1 MTKHKYICKEC
12 GALWGFDEC
21 ILDVGSDTSIPNR
34 CPYASKIDIS
44 HWERVETTEM

>member
-34 CPYASKIDIS
+34 CPYANKIDIS
-44 HWERVETTEM
+44 HWECVETMEM